1 MSTPS
6 YAAAVDKAWARGS
19 GAWTS
24 TAGGHWLEHPLVR
37 RRIQEKAGG
46 RADRGLYDWF
56 LDYLDTLG
64 VVRPVAS
71 ALTLGS
77 GDGRL
82 ERGLAPKRFARH
94 HLGLDLSAGAVA
106 AAQAAATDAGFDQIS
121 YRVADLDAPEL
132 GPELGETAFDIVLGI
147 SSVHHVERLEELF
160 AAVERALVPGGIF
173 FLNEYVGPK
182 RFQWTRRQLECATHL
197 LGVLPERYRRVGEG
211 EGAIHHQ
218 PFAPTAEAVIAADP
232 SESVRS
238 DEILPLLAERFEI
251 LEHRELG
258 GTLLHLVLE
267 GIARR
272 FDPAD
277 PEDVRWLQ
285 WLFEA
290 EDALLAA
297 GELTSDF
304 AVVVARRR

>member
-1 MSTPS
+1 
-6 YAAAVDKAWARGS
+6 VDKAWAQGT

-24 TAGGHWLEHPLVR
+24 TAGGHWLEHPLVQ
-37 RRIQEKAGG
+37 RRIHEKTGG
-46 RADRGLYDWF
+46 RADRDIYGWF
-56 LDYLDTLG
+56 LDVLDGLG

-82 ERGLAPKRFARH
+82 ERGLAPKRFALR

-106 AAQAAATDAGFDQIS
+106 GASAAATAGGFDRIS
-121 YRVADLDAPEL
+121 YRVADLNAPEL
-132 GPELGETAFDIVLGI
+132 GEAAFDVVLGV
-147 SSVHHVERLEELF
+147 SAVHHVERLEELF
-160 AAVERALVPGGIF
+160 AAVERALVPQGIF

-182 RFQWTRRQLECATHL
+182 RFQWSPRQLECATHL
-197 LGVLPERYRRVGEG
+197 LGLLPERYRRVGELG
-211 EGAIHHQ
+211 EAIHRQ

-238 DEILPLLAERFEI
+238 DEILELVAERFDI
-251 LEHRELG
+251 LERRDLG

-272 FDPAD
+272 FDPAS
-277 PEDVRWLQ
+277 PEDVRWLEL
-285 WLFEA
+285 LFEA
-290 EDALLAA
+290 EDALLAS
-297 GELTSDF
+297 GDLTSDF

>member
-6 YAAAVDKAWARGS
+6 YAAAVDQAWSGGT

-37 RRIQEKAGG
+37 RRIHQKAGG
-46 RADRGLYDWF
+46 RADRDIYGWF
-56 LDYLDTLG
+56 LDLLDELG
-64 VVRPVAS
+64 VARPVAS

-82 ERGLAPKRFARH
+82 ERGLAPKRFARR

-106 AAQAAATDAGFDQIS
+106 SATAAAAAAGLDQIS
-121 YRVADLDAPEL
+121 YRVADLNAPT
-132 GPELGETAFDIVLGI
+132 GAFGGEAAFDVVLGV
-147 SSVHHVERLEELF
+147 SAVHHVERLEELF
-160 AAVERALVPGGIF
+160 AAVERALVPGGIL

-182 RFQWTRRQLECATHL
+182 RFQWSRRQLECATHL
-197 LGVLPERYRRVGEG
+197 LGLLPERYRVVGEG
-211 EGAIHHQ
+211 GEIHRQ

-238 DEILPLLAERFEI
+238 DEILPLVATRFDI
-251 LEHRELG
+251 LERRDLG

-272 FDPAD
+272 FDPAN
-277 PEDVRWLQ
+277 PQDVRWLEL
-285 WLFEA
+285 LFEA
-290 EDALLAA
+290 EDALLAS

-304 AVVVARRR
+304 AVVVARKR